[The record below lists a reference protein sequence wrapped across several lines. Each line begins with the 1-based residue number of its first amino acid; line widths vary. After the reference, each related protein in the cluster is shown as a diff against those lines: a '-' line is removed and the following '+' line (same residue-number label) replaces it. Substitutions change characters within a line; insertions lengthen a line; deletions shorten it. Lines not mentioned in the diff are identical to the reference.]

1 MAYVIVFEWIGLE
14 AASSVKFIQIQ
25 ILKKNKLGVGG
36 GGSGHAIST
45 AQSFYIC
52 FSNF

>member
-1 MAYVIVFEWIGLE
+1 MAYVIVFECIGLE

-36 GGSGHAIST
+36 ESGHAIST